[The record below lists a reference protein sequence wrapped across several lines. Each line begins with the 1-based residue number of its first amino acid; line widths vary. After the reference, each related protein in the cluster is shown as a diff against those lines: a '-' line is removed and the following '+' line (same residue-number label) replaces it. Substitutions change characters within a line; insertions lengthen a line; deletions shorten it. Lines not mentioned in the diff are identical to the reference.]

1 MPDMKKQYYKC
12 GCCDKDILGRRSLVG
27 RGVCPDCFGMIK
39 KWIVRSGSIFG
50 KCKHCSISYNKIMV
64 NRRDGLRYNDVC
76 SYDCHVKHTKT
87 IKYVCASRR
96 RARVRNA
103 YHESVDRMDVFK
115 RDKYRCQ
122 VCNDKVTESTGHID
136 HVMPISKGGSHTLCN
151 LQLLCSTCNIKKADK
166 MPIGQTLSIFTDVNR
181 LYSMPIDDGVNRE
194 CKTCFKVKPV
204 NKFRKRKVSDDDGRR
219 MTCIDCQNEKRR
231 MHRKQLATDDAW
243 RQKERERQ
251 GIWRMNNIEHRRKY
265 LKDRSISLKYMMPN
279 GTTHAHGQLPLHI
292 KDHTG

>member
-1 MPDMKKQYYKC
+1 
-12 GCCDKDILGRRSLVG
+12 
-27 RGVCPDCFGMIK
+27 
-39 KWIVRSGSIFG
+39 
-50 KCKHCSISYNKIMV
+50 
-64 NRRDGLRYNDVC
+64 
-76 SYDCHVKHTKT
+76 
-87 IKYVCASRR
+87 
-96 RARVRNA
+96 
-103 YHESVDRMDVFK
+103 
-115 RDKYRCQ
+115 
-122 VCNDKVTESTGHID
+122 
-136 HVMPISKGGSHTLCN
+136 
-151 LQLLCSTCNIKKADK
+151 